1 MADLRC
7 STRAQYAV
15 LVRIMT
21 RWNDYDLLGHVN
33 NVEYYRYYETAILT
47 LLQETGLDWLHDPV
61 FPLAAENGCQFL
73 RPVSAGGSIEVGVR
87 IAHLGN
93 SSVKYEVAVFVP
105 DEPASFATGFFVHVF
120 IERKT
125 GRPTSIPEFVRAHFE
140 AQRAI
145 DENDKPRWI
154 ADARLLPA

>member
-1 MADLRC
+1 MG
-7 STRAQYAV
+7 
-15 LVRIMT
+15 I
-21 RWNDYDLLGHVN
+21 
-33 NVEYYRYYETAILT
+33 
-47 LLQETGLDWLHDPV
+47 
-61 FPLAAENGCQFL
+61 
-73 RPVSAGGSIEVGVR
+73 R

-145 DENDKPRWI
+145 DENDNPRRI

>member
-1 MADLRC
+1 MG
-7 STRAQYAV
+7 
-15 LVRIMT
+15 I
-21 RWNDYDLLGHVN
+21 
-33 NVEYYRYYETAILT
+33 
-47 LLQETGLDWLHDPV
+47 
-61 FPLAAENGCQFL
+61 
-73 RPVSAGGSIEVGVR
+73 R

-140 AQRAI
+140 AHRA
-145 DENDKPRWI
+145 DDQNENPRWV